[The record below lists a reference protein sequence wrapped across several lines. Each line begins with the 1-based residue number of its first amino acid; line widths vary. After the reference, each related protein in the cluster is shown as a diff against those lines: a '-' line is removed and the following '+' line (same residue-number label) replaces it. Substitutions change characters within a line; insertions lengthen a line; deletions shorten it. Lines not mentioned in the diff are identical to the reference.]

1 MSWLGLVLIGFAVAD
16 LGHSVRPLKWLP
28 ESIAAGVVLAIG
40 LVLGVGWPVVVIGL
54 VVFAW
59 GPIVRFGFGHGR
71 ALWALGYFVGVVA
84 LALVL
89 SDLEGAPRWT
99 QPFGFAHLSP
109 SELVLLAGL
118 GLVQLSTGNVVVRLV
133 LASTGSMSPTKSG
146 TLPASPLK
154 GGRLLGP
161 AERLMILGLGLAGN
175 LTAASIVVAA
185 KGLLRFPEL
194 NSKQG
199 QEHIHEITEYF
210 LVGSMMSWLFAL
222 ASLALGLWGLV

>member
-1 MSWLGLVLIGFAVAD
+1 MSCLGLVLIGFALAD
-16 LGHSVRPLKWLP
+16 LGHSLRPTKWLP
-28 ESIAAGVVLAIG
+28 ESIAAGAVLVIG

-71 ALWALGYFVGVVA
+71 AQWTLGYFAGVVA
-84 LALVL
+84 LALAL
-89 SDLEGAPRWT
+89 SDLEAAPRWT

-161 AERLMILGLGLAGN
+161 AERLMILGEPMPVG
-175 LTAASIVVAA
+175 AS
-185 KGLLRFPEL
+185 
-194 NSKQG
+194 
-199 QEHIHEITEYF
+199 
-210 LVGSMMSWLFAL
+210 
-222 ASLALGLWGLV
+222 